1 MSEHVYKMIEVAGSS
16 PVSSDQ
22 AISNAIAKASESL
35 EHIGWYEVVESRGH
49 VEDGKIAHFQVVV
62 KVGFRLE

>member
-35 EHIGWYEVVESRGH
+35 AHIGWYQVVESRGH
-49 VEDGKIAHFQVVV
+49 VEDGKIAHYQVVV
-62 KVGFRLE
+62 KVGFRLD

>member
-1 MSEHVYKMIEVAGSS
+1 MSEHVYKMIEVVGSS

-35 EHIGWYEVVESRGH
+35 AHIGWYQVVESRGH
-49 VEDGKIAHFQVVV
+49 VEDGKIAHYQVVV
-62 KVGFRLE
+62 KVGFRLD